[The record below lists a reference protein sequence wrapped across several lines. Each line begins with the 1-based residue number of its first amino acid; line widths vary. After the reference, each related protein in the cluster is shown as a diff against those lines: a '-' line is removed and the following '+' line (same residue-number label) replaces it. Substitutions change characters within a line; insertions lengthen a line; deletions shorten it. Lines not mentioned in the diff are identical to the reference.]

1 MTLQYI
7 DLSERYGHRDDHG
20 FERGAE
26 FNVKLRRRTE
36 IPDFVREQLS
46 EPQIDELWWEEARRS
61 RDELQSELRRRYKWV
76 GRIEF
81 VGRGPG
87 WLVIEDTGDD
97 KQLGVSGR
105 TRGLRP
111 RNWDAVGKIV
121 EQRLREFVSRMED
134 ADTWRAIRG
143 IDPTIAVPAPT
154 KTPPAQLKRE
164 IEAVVGRRS
173 SRRSAPR

>member
-7 DLSERYGHRDDHG
+7 DLSERHGHRDDHG

-46 EPQIDELWWEEARRS
+46 EPQINELWWEEARTAK
-61 RDELQSELRRRYKWV
+61 DELQSELRRCYKWV
-76 GRIEF
+76 GGIEF

-87 WLVIEDTGDD
+87 WLAIEDTGD
-97 KQLGVSGR
+97 GR
-105 TRGLRP
+105 RP

-121 EQRLREFVSRMED
+121 EQRLREFVSSMED
-134 ADTWRAIRG
+134 ADTWRDIRG
-143 IDPTIAVPAPT
+143 IDPSPAASAPT